1 MSAINL
7 PIISKFDD
15 KGVKEAKG
23 AFDGIGSSLGKLA
36 GLVAAAF
43 SVRAL
48 TDFAKE
54 SIAAAEGVAVANQ
67 RIDQIAKSM
76 NIFGDQTQEVADR
89 LKSYAEAN
97 ELTLATDAEVIK
109 ATQAKLLT
117 FKELAKTADD
127 TGGAFDRATAAAVD
141 LAAAGF
147 GTAETNAIQ
156 LGKALQDPIKGISA
170 LRRAGI
176 TFTDAEK
183 EKIKTLVESGKILE
197 AQNLVLSAIET
208 QVGGTAAA
216 TATASAKMKLAFD
229 NVKETVGGALMPA
242 FAALAEAMIPIAE
255 EVAPVLADAVTNLV
269 PAFQEFAGFI
279 PKVID
284 AIVPLIPALVEI
296 AGAVVELAVELLP
309 VFVEILDAIVP
320 VLKDLIP
327 LFLDLFEQAIKP
339 IIPAIVD
346 LIKAIGPIIQ
356 KILPVLITLIEA
368 LLPPFLTLLEELFIP
383 LIPVILEIIDAFL
396 PLIYTVLPILADIL
410 ESVLI
415 PLFLTIVDFFTNV
428 LVGAIG
434 IFKGAITILSG
445 FIKGFSDTFT
455 AIWEGIKT
463 VVTGVVSFIGSA
475 ITTMVNGA
483 VGAINSVIQLANQA
497 LTLIGQV
504 TAGAVNI
511 QIPTL
516 PAVQAPAATKTS
528 TPTPAK
534 KTPAPTPAKTPIKI
548 PKLAMGGIVLPEPG
562 GVLANLAEGGQAE
575 AVIPL
580 NRLNEFTGGNNV
592 TINITAGMGSDP
604 VSIGREVVNAIKRYE
619 SVSGR
624 VFASA

>member
-1 MSAINL
+1 MGAINL

-43 SVRAL
+43 SVRAI
-48 TDFAKE
+48 TNFAKE

-255 EVAPVLADAVTNLV
+255 EVAPVLAKAVTNLV

-284 AIVPLIPALVEI
+284 SIVPLIPALVDI

-339 IIPAIVD
+339 LIPAVVD
-346 LIKAIGPIIQ
+346 LIKALGPIIQ
-356 KILPVLITLIEA
+356 KIFPVLMELVEA
-368 LLPPFLTLLEELFIP
+368 LLPPLLTLLEELFIP
-383 LIPVILEIIDAFL
+383 LIPVIVQIIDAFL
-396 PLIYTVLPILADIL
+396 PLIYTVLPILAELL

-415 PLFLTIVDFFTNV
+415 PIFLTIVDFFKNV
-428 LVGAIG
+428 LVGAIE
-434 IFKGAITILSG
+434 IFKGAITGLSV
-445 FIKGFSDTFT
+445 FIQAFADTFNG
-455 AIWEGIKT
+455 IWQGIKA
-463 VVTGVVSFIGSA
+463 VFTGVVSAIGNAVQSMVSGATTA
-475 ITTMVNGA
+475 INA
-483 VGAINSVIQLANQA
+483 VIALANEALRLIALITGGAIDIKIPEIKPPP
-497 LTLIGQV
+497 TQV
-504 TAGAVNI
+504 D
-511 QIPTL
+511 
-516 PAVQAPAATKTS
+516 TKTK
-528 TPTPAK
+528 TPPPAK
-534 KTPAPTPAKTPIKI
+534 KTPVTPVKTPIKI
-548 PKLAMGGIVLPEPG
+548 PKLATGGIVLPEPG

>member
-1 MSAINL
+1 MGAINL

-48 TDFAKE
+48 TNFAKE

-284 AIVPLIPALVEI
+284 SIVPLIPALVDI

-339 IIPAIVD
+339 LIPAVVD
-346 LIKAIGPIIQ
+346 LIKALGPIIQ
-356 KILPVLITLIEA
+356 KIFPVLMELVEA
-368 LLPPFLTLLEELFIP
+368 LLPPLLTLLEELFIP
-383 LIPVILEIIDAFL
+383 LIPVIVQIIDAFL
-396 PLIYTVLPILADIL
+396 PLIYTVLPILADLL

-415 PLFLTIVDFFTNV
+415 PIFLTIVDFFKNV

-434 IFKGAITILSG
+434 IFKGAITGLSA
-445 FIKGFSDTFT
+445 FIQAFADTFNG
-455 AIWEGIKT
+455 IWEGIKT
-463 VVTGVVSFIGSA
+463 VVTGVVSFIGNAVTS
-475 ITTMVNGA
+475 MVNGA

-504 TAGAVNI
+504 TAGAVSI

-516 PAVQAPAATKTS
+516 PTIPAPAATKTP
-528 TPTPAK
+528 TPAPPAK
-534 KTPAPTPAKTPIKI
+534 KTPAPAKTPIKI